1 MLNSTSINESKI
13 FVISAPS
20 GGGKT
25 SIVKSVLKDFPELK
39 FSVSATTRPCRENE
53 IDGVDYFFITEQEFL
68 KKIQNQEFIEW
79 ERFYDYYYGTP
90 KDQVY
95 RAIEN
100 NFPILLE
107 LDVKGALNV
116 KKIFPQAV
124 LIFIDVPSL
133 DELVRRLQAR
143 KTENE
148 SDLKKRIERAKMELN
163 YKNQFDYI
171 FVNNKLEDVTEEVK
185 NLFREI
191 LRKEK

>member
-1 MLNSTSINESKI
+1 MLNNTSINESKI

-39 FSVSATTRPCRENE
+39 FSVSATTRPRRENE

-95 RAIEN
+95 KAFEN
-100 NFPILLE
+100 NYPILLE

-116 KKIFPQAV
+116 KKIFPQAI

-171 FVNNKLEDVTEEVK
+171 FVNNKLEDVTKEVK

>member
-39 FSVSATTRPCRENE
+39 FSVSATTRPRRENE

-95 RAIEN
+95 KAFEN
-100 NFPILLE
+100 NYPILLE

-116 KKIFPQAV
+116 KKIFPQAI

-171 FVNNKLEDVTEEVK
+171 FVNNKLEDVTKEVK